1 MRILGKFLKWFLII
15 FVLYVGGILV
25 YGTVTD
31 WVPEPYEELTA
42 VSEGKPEPVITD
54 SLLTF
59 MTWNVGFGGLGE
71 AESFFYDEGDFFWT
85 EMGHARAKQENVE
98 GYVNGQEGTIKA
110 IPADFYLLQEVDT
123 SSRRSWYTN
132 QLDSMHAQ
140 RPDYAAS
147 FAMNYKNERVP
158 IPVFQPWDHYG
169 YVRGGVASLTKYQ
182 PSISERHQLPG
193 DLDWPTR
200 LFELD
205 RCALRQVFPTQW
217 GKDLVVYNV
226 HLAAYDKGGAVKSQ
240 QMAWLRERA
249 ITDYEAGHYVVIGG
263 DWNQV
268 PPGVDYG
275 SFSPERRDEFSQIA
289 IDFEYAPE
297 GWVFA
302 YDAATPTNRKT
313 KEVYDDKKALKA
325 LIDFYL
331 ISPNVI
337 VRKVRGMNQSFAY
350 SDHQPVLLEVE
361 LRK

>member
-1 MRILGKFLKWFLII
+1 MRTSISIFKWVILAV
-15 FVLYVGGILV
+15 VLYVVAILT

-31 WVPEPYEELTA
+31 WVPEPYEQLSVTSAGQPTTE
-42 VSEGKPEPVITD
+42 ITD

-59 MTWNVGFGGLGE
+59 LTWNVGYGGLGDQ
-71 AESFFYDEGDFFWT
+71 ESFFYDEGDFFWT
-85 EMGHARAKQENVE
+85 EMGHARTPQANVE
-98 GYVNGQEGTIKA
+98 EYVDGQEGTIKA
-110 IPADFYLLQEVDT
+110 LPADFYLLQEVDT

-158 IPVFQPWDHYG
+158 IPIFQPWDHYG
-169 YVRGGVASLTKYQ
+169 YVRGGVASLSKYQ
-182 PSISERHQLPG
+182 PAVSERHQLPG

-205 RCALRQVFPTQW
+205 RCALRQTFPTKW

-226 HLAAYDKGGAVKSQ
+226 HLAAYDKGGVVKSQ
-240 QMAWLRERA
+240 QMSWLRERMIA
-249 ITDYEAGHYVVIGG
+249 DYEAGNYVVIGG

-275 SFSPERRDEFSQIA
+275 TFSPQRRNEFFQMS
-289 IDFEYAPE
+289 IDFEYAPP

-302 YDAATPTNRKT
+302 YDAETPSNRKA
-313 KEVYDDKKALKA
+313 KEVYNDANALKA

-331 ISPNVI
+331 VSPNVKI
-337 VRKVRGMNQSFAY
+337 RKVKGVNQHFAY
-350 SDHQPVLLEVE
+350 SDHQPVLMEVE
-361 LRK
+361 LVK